1 MRISDWS
8 SYVCSSDLLVAKGFR
23 DILDLDDLAA
33 KALRHLNDDLRLAGD
48 ALFLRLDQLV
58 EAFDTRFRF
67 GLSRF
72 LRLPDPLALVLARFL
87 ATGVIA
93 RFLLD
98 SLALLYELG
107 RIIAFVDEIEDAIDS
122 AEPVPE

>member
-67 GLSRF
+67 GLTRF
-72 LRLPDPLALVLARFL
+72 RRLPDPLEFVLDRFL
-87 ATGVIA
+87 ATGVLA
-93 RFLLD
+93 RFLFE
-98 SLALLYELG
+98 SLALLFEVGDRKSTRLN
-107 RIIAFVDEIEDAIDS
+107 S
-122 AEPVPE
+122 SH